1 MNMYENISNA
11 IEGEFS
17 NDSVYESFEEAY
29 EKFYHLVSRLADM
42 DDFSSDILNSI
53 KTRMDSG
60 DSFINAFR
68 GVIDSDYEFADFSY
82 FRDSFE
88 YFKDELLTA
97 LTKSINAPDPAF
109 IWNSEINWLFS
120 NSTINVNSKD
130 YTLSQLRDILE
141 GVDNNESKSDN

>member
-97 LTKSINAPDPAF
+97 LTKSVNASDPAF
-109 IWNSEINWLFS
+109 IWNSEINWLFN
-120 NSTINVNSKD
+120 NSTINVNGKD
-130 YTLSQLRDILE
+130 YTLSQLRDIIE